1 MAGNV
6 GRCAIRRRDTVRT
19 AISGLDVRS
28 PASLGEALT
37 ILQDDQRTPIAGATD
52 LYVAL
57 NFGTLEP
64 RRFLD
69 IWAVDELR
77 DISMNGTT
85 LVIGALATYTSLIR
99 SPLVVSKLPML
110 VEASRQVG
118 GPQIQNR
125 GTLGG
130 NVANASPAGDSL
142 PVLAAV
148 DAVVVLR
155 SADAER
161 RVPITKFYTGY
172 RATVMRSNEL
182 IVAIEI
188 PPVEGRQWFRKVG
201 TRAAQ
206 AISKIVVAGV
216 RASVPRI
223 AFGSVAPTVIR
234 VPETERTL
242 AAGATI
248 DEAARVLSREITPID
263 DLRSTA
269 EYRLRVATN
278 LLRRFWIETG

>member
-1 MAGNV
+1 MK
-6 GRCAIRRRDTVRT
+6 T

-28 PASLGEALT
+28 AASLGEALA
-37 ILQDDQRTPIAGATD
+37 ILRNDQRTPIAGATD

-57 NFGTLEP
+57 TFGTLEP

-69 IWAVDELR
+69 IWPVNELR
-77 DISMNGTT
+77 EISMKGST

-99 SPLVVSKLPML
+99 SPLVVEHLPML

-118 GPQIQNR
+118 GLQIQNR
-125 GTLGG
+125 GTIGG

-148 DAVVVLR
+148 DAVVVLMG
-155 SADAER
+155 ADGER

-172 RATVMRSNEL
+172 RATVMRPNEL

-216 RASVPRI
+216 RARVPRI
-223 AFGSVAPTVIR
+223 AFGSVAPTVVR
-234 VPETERTL
+234 VPETERSL
-242 AAGATI
+242 AAGASI
-248 DEAARVLSREITPID
+248 DEAARVLSREIVPID

-269 EYRLRVATN
+269 EYRMRVATN

>member
-1 MAGNV
+1 M
-6 GRCAIRRRDTVRT
+6 RT
-19 AISGLDVRS
+19 AISGLEVRS
-28 PASLGEALT
+28 AASLGEALA
-37 ILQDDQRTPIAGATD
+37 ILRDDHRTPIAGATD

-64 RRFLD
+64 RQFLD
-69 IWAVDELR
+69 IWAVNELR
-77 DISMNGTT
+77 EISMKGTT

-99 SPLVVSKLPML
+99 SPLVAGQLPML
-110 VEASRQVG
+110 VEASRQIG

-125 GTLGG
+125 GTIGG

-148 DAVVVLR
+148 DAVIVVR

-172 RATVMRSNEL
+172 RATVMCPDEL
-182 IVAIEI
+182 IVAIEV

-216 RASVPRI
+216 RARVPRI
-223 AFGSVAPTVIR
+223 AFGSVAPTVVR
-234 VPETERTL
+234 VPETERSL
-242 AAGATI
+242 AAGGTI
-248 DEAARVLSREITPID
+248 DEAAGVLLRELAPID

-269 EYRLRVATN
+269 EYRMRVATN
-278 LLRRFWIETG
+278 LLRRFWLETG

>member
-1 MAGNV
+1 MAGDAGC
-6 GRCAIRRRDTVRT
+6 GRFSERTPVRT
-19 AISGLDVRS
+19 AISGLEVRS
-28 PASLGEALT
+28 AASLGEALA
-37 ILQDDQRTPIAGATD
+37 ILRDDRRTPLAGATD

-69 IWAVDELR
+69 IWSVKELR
-77 DISMNGTT
+77 LISMNGTT

-99 SPLVVSKLPML
+99 SRLVVDRLPML

-125 GTLGG
+125 GTIGG

-148 DAVVVLR
+148 DAAVVLR
-155 SADAER
+155 STDGER

-172 RATVMRSNEL
+172 RATVMRPDEL

-216 RASVPRI
+216 RAKTPRI
-223 AFGSVAPTVIR
+223 AFGSVAPTVVR
-234 VPETERTL
+234 VPQTERSL
-242 AAGATI
+242 AGGATI
-248 DEAARVLSREITPID
+248 DEAERVLSGEITPID

-269 EYRLRVATN
+269 EYRMRVATN

>member
-1 MAGNV
+1 MEGNAG
-6 GRCAIRRRDTVRT
+6 RYFIHECRAVRT
-19 AISGLDVRS
+19 AISGLEVRS
-28 PASLGEALT
+28 AASLGEALA
-37 ILQDDQRTPIAGATD
+37 ILRDDQRTPIAGATD

-69 IWAVDELR
+69 IWAVNELR
-77 DISMNGTT
+77 EISMNGKT
-85 LVIGALATYTSLIR
+85 LVLGALATYTSLIR
-99 SPLVVSKLPML
+99 SPLVERHLPML
-110 VEASRQVG
+110 IQASRQVG

-161 RVPITKFYTGY
+161 RVPLTKFYTGY
-172 RATVMRSNEL
+172 RATVMQPNEL

-216 RASVPRI
+216 RAAAPRI
-223 AFGSVAPTVIR
+223 AFGSVAPTVVR
-234 VPETERTL
+234 VPQTERSL
-242 AAGATI
+242 ASGATI
-248 DEAARVLSREITPID
+248 DEAARVLSREIVPID
-263 DLRSTA
+263 DVRSTA
-269 EYRLRVATN
+269 EYRMRVATN